1 VAASRPRHRGT
12 LTVFECELQ
21 RLHLPPLQAPNLR
34 YRAWLKTCRL
44 PANVPANVCQPM
56 SARGNPDCDILFNP
70 DCVVIYC
77 LIPIVILLLLC
88 PPPQN
93 DNDKH
98 VIAGPAARGA
108 RGRGSASSQGLGPVA
123 ARLALVIA
131 AAGPQA
137 ACSKASQE
145 SRWQLDM
152 ASRFPL
158 VVAEEVRNAEEGG
171 GGRKAASQV
180 GIIS

>member
-1 VAASRPRHRGT
+1 MAASRPRHRGT

-70 DCVVIYC
+70 DCDTPPS
-77 LIPIVILLLLC
+77 L

-145 SRWQLDM
+145 SRWRLDM